1 MVGHSLG
8 SGYYYTLETGKEI
21 SGEQIDA
28 LEKEMRNLVAQDKKI
43 MSRFVSYEDALK
55 LFEKS
60 GLTETRR
67 LMDFKCPPRVQINSI
82 DDFSDLYFGP
92 LVSSTGFLNVFSL
105 MKYKEGFLLRF
116 PKSTEPDVI
125 PEFQDQPKLFEIY
138 SRYKQWGSQLGVT
151 SSASLNQ
158 LIIDRKIDDFID
170 ITETLQEKCIA
181 KIADQIAARKK
192 VRVVL
197 IAGPSSSGKT
207 TTSKKLALELQA
219 MGYRPKVI
227 SLDCYYAGHERTPK
241 DENGNYDFEC
251 LEALDVPLLNQN
263 LIDLFD

>member
-1 MVGHSLG
+1 MEHDSLKITFPDGKTKDIQYGTSAGSLLKNYGAEKGKILAVLINNKLYPLDKELRYNAEIEPVYATSREGIVVYRRSLCLLLAASAHKLFPGSRLLVGHSLG

-21 SGEQIDA
+21 SGEQINA
-28 LEKEMRNLVAQDKKI
+28 LEKEMQNLVAQDKKI

-92 LVSSTGFLNVFSL
+92 LVPSTGFLNVFSL

-138 SRYKQWGSQLGVT
+138 SRYKQWG
-151 SSASLNQ
+151 
-158 LIIDRKIDDFID
+158 
-170 ITETLQEKCIA
+170 
-181 KIADQIAARKK
+181 
-192 VRVVL
+192 
-197 IAGPSSSGKT
+197 
-207 TTSKKLALELQA
+207 
-219 MGYRPKVI
+219 
-227 SLDCYYAGHERTPK
+227 
-241 DENGNYDFEC
+241 
-251 LEALDVPLLNQN
+251 
-263 LIDLFD
+263 